1 MGAVVQLDMAIEFLG
16 ENLGPLSNAGP
27 SLLRALGAKAN
38 VPIGVAH
45 QHIAHEA
52 VRLSWPDLS
61 AGDPA
66 GHGGTPKS
74 SK

>member
-1 MGAVVQLDMAIEFLG
+1 M
-16 ENLGPLSNAGP
+16 SNAGP

-61 AGDPA
+61 ARDPTA
-66 GHGGTPKS
+66 PDFHLEIEWPYPIGQRHSIFGV
-74 SK
+74 

>member
-1 MGAVVQLDMAIEFLG
+1 MAIEFLG
-16 ENLGPLSNAGP
+16 ENLGPLSNAGR
-27 SLLRALGAKAN
+27 LLRALGAKAN

-52 VRLSWPDLS
+52 VRLSWPDLP

-66 GHGGTPKS
+66 GHEGTPKS